1 MRMPA
6 DPTKIKNYR
15 KSGLEPLGVICYNR
29 LSMKDKILIL
39 DFGSQYTQLIARS
52 VRELGVFS
60 EIQPYSYSL
69 KKIKAEPP
77 AAIILSG
84 GPASITAKGAPMV
97 APELFKLRIP
107 ILGICYGMQL
117 ITHILGGRVER
128 SARREYGKAELVIS
142 AASPLFD
149 KVKPRSTV
157 WMSHG
162 DSLAV
167 TAPGYRVIARSGDGA
182 IAAIENRKEKIFAV
196 QFHPEVAHSREG
208 KKILANFLF
217 AITGA
222 ARNWSMKNFIAAET
236 AQLREQ
242 CLNKRVVLGVSGG
255 VDSTTLAVLLRQA
268 LGKNITAIFV
278 NNGLLRLNEEKEV
291 LDNLRRCLGLPVTYI
306 NASRRFL
313 KNLKGVTAP
322 ERKRKIIGKTF
333 IDVFYKGLPD
343 FDFLVQGT
351 LYPDVIES
359 NPVQGP
365 SQTIKTHH
373 NRVKE
378 VQQLEKQGRI
388 IEPFKFLFKD
398 EVREVA
404 RLLKIPGAMVNR
416 HPFPGPGLAVRIL
429 GDITPGKLSILKAA
443 DDIFISELKNS
454 GWYEKTWQAFAVLLP
469 VRSVGVM
476 GDERAYGQVIAL
488 RAVTSTDG
496 MTANWAAL
504 PAEVLDA
511 AANRIVRRIRGV
523 TRVVYDITAKPPATI
538 EWE

>member
-1 MRMPA
+1 MR
-6 DPTKIKNYR
+6 
-15 KSGLEPLGVICYNR
+15 
-29 LSMKDKILIL
+29 DKILIL

-60 EIQPYSYSL
+60 EIRPYDFSL
-69 KKIKAEPP
+69 DRIREAPP
-77 AAIILSG
+77 AGIVLSG
-84 GPASITAKGAPMV
+84 GPASITVAGAPRV
-97 APELFKLRIP
+97 DRDLFGLGIP

-117 ITHILGGRVER
+117 ITQTLGGRVER
-128 SARREYGKAELVIS
+128 STRREYGQAELLVG
-142 AASPLFD
+142 AVSPLFA
-149 KVKPRSTV
+149 KVKARSTV

-162 DSLAV
+162 DSLAR
-167 TAPGYRVIARSGDGA
+167 TAPGYTVIARSSDGA
-182 IAAIENRKEKIFAV
+182 VAAIENQKSRIFAV
-196 QFHPEVAHSREG
+196 QFHPEVKHTQEG

-217 AITGA
+217 TITGA
-222 ARNWSMKNFIAAET
+222 ARTWNMKNFVAEESER
-236 AQLREQ
+236 LREQ
-242 CLNKRVVLGVSGG
+242 CLGKRVVLGVSGG
-255 VDSTTLAVLLRQA
+255 VDSTTLAVLLRRA
-268 LGKNITAIFV
+268 LGKNVTAIFV

-291 LDNLRRCLGLPVTYI
+291 LHNLRRRLGLNVTYI
-306 NASRRFL
+306 DASRRFL
-313 KNLKGVTAP
+313 RNLKGVADP

-333 IDVFYKGLPD
+333 IDVFYQGLPD

-373 NRVKE
+373 NRVPE
-378 VQQLEKQGRI
+378 VRRLEKQGRI

-398 EVREVA
+398 EVRAVA
-404 RLLKIPGAMVNR
+404 RLLQIPADLFNR

-429 GDITPGKLSILKAA
+429 GDVTPAKLSILRSA
-443 DDIFISELKNS
+443 DDIFISELKRS

-511 AANRIVRRIRGV
+511 AANRIVRQVHQV

>member
-1 MRMPA
+1 M
-6 DPTKIKNYR
+6 KN
-15 KSGLEPLGVICYNR
+15 
-29 LSMKDKILIL
+29 KILIL
-39 DFGSQYTQLIARS
+39 DFGSQYTQLIARC

-60 EIQPYSYSL
+60 EIQPYSFSL
-69 KKIKAEPP
+69 KKIKEGPP

-84 GPASITAKGAPMV
+84 GPASITVAGAPTV
-97 APELFKLRIP
+97 DARLFRLGIP

-117 ITHILGGRVER
+117 ITHTLGGRVER
-128 SARREYGKAELVIS
+128 STRREYGKAELVVS
-142 AASPLFD
+142 AASPLFN
-149 KVKPRSTV
+149 KIKTRSQV

-162 DSLAV
+162 DSLGKI
-167 TAPGYRVIARSGDGA
+167 APGYVITARTGDGA
-182 IAAIENRKEKIFAV
+182 IAAIENRRDSIFAV

-217 AITGA
+217 TIAGA
-222 ARNWSMKNFIAAET
+222 ARTWSMKNFVDAEIT
-236 AQLREQ
+236 QLQKQ
-242 CLNKRVVLGVSGG
+242 CLDKRVVLGVSGG
-255 VDSTTLAVLLRQA
+255 VDSTTLAVLLEKA
-268 LGKNITAIFV
+268 LGKKVTSIFV
-278 NNGLLRLNEEKEV
+278 NNGLLRLDEEKEV
-291 LDNLRRCLGLPVTYI
+291 LDNLRRRLGLPVTYI

-322 ERKRKIIGKTF
+322 EKKRKIIGKTF

-359 NPVQGP
+359 SPVMGP

-378 VQQLEKQGRI
+378 VQKLEKQGRI

-404 RLLKIPGAMVNR
+404 RLLDIPGDILDR

-429 GDITPGKLSILKAA
+429 SDITAKKLAILKAA
-443 DDIFISELKNS
+443 DDIFISELKKN

-504 PAEVLDA
+504 PADVLDTV
-511 AANRIVRRIRGV
+511 ANRIVRRVPQV

>member
-1 MRMPA
+1 
-6 DPTKIKNYR
+6 
-15 KSGLEPLGVICYNR
+15 
-29 LSMKDKILIL
+29 MKDKILIL
-39 DFGSQYTQLIARS
+39 DFGSQYTQLIARR

-69 KKIKAEPP
+69 KKIAAAPP
-77 AAIILSG
+77 AGIILSG
-84 GPASITAKGAPMV
+84 GPASITAAGAPQV
-97 APELFKLRIP
+97 DRGLFKMGIP

-117 ITHILGGRVER
+117 ITQAMGGRVDR
-128 SARREYGKAELVIS
+128 STRREYGKAELLVG
-142 AASPLFD
+142 ALSPLFE
-149 KVKPRSTV
+149 KVKVRSTV

-162 DSLAV
+162 DSVVAP
-167 TAPGYRVIARSGDGA
+167 APGYEVIARSGDGA
-182 IAAIENRKEKIFAV
+182 IAAVENRRDAIFAV
-196 QFHPEVAHSREG
+196 QFHPEVVHSREG

-217 AITGA
+217 AIA
-222 ARNWSMKNFIAAET
+222 AAAKTWSMKNFVANEI
-236 AQLREQ
+236 AQLQGQ
-242 CLNKRVVLGVSGG
+242 CLGKRVVLGVSGG
-255 VDSTTLAVLLRQA
+255 VDSTTLAVLLRRA
-268 LGKNITAIFV
+268 LGDKVTSIFV

-291 LDNLRRCLGLPVTYI
+291 LDSLRRRLGLHVTYI
-306 NASRRFL
+306 NAGRRFL
-313 KNLKGVTAP
+313 HNLKGVADP
-322 ERKRKIIGKTF
+322 ERKRRIIGKTF

-378 VQQLEKQGRI
+378 VQRLEKAGRI

-398 EVREVA
+398 EVRQVA
-404 RLLKIPGAMVNR
+404 RLLEIPGEIFNR

-429 GDITPGKLSILKAA
+429 GDITPKKLSILRAA
-443 DDIFISELKNS
+443 DDIFISELKAS
-454 GWYEKTWQAFAVLLP
+454 GCYGKTWQAFAVLLP

-488 RAVTSTDG
+488 RAVTSSDG
-496 MTANWAAL
+496 MTANWAEL
-504 PAEVLDA
+504 PTAVLDA
-511 AANRIVRRIRGV
+511 AANRIVRQIREV
-523 TRVVYDITAKPPATI
+523 NRVVYDITSKPPATI

>member
-1 MRMPA
+1 MR
-6 DPTKIKNYR
+6 
-15 KSGLEPLGVICYNR
+15 
-29 LSMKDKILIL
+29 DKILIL
-39 DFGSQYTQLIARS
+39 DFGSQYTQLIARR

-60 EIQPYSYSL
+60 EIQPYGYSL
-69 KKIKAEPP
+69 KKISAAPP
-77 AAIILSG
+77 AGIILSG
-84 GPASITAKGAPMV
+84 GPASITAAGAPKV
-97 APELFKLRIP
+97 DGGLFGLGIP

-117 ITHILGGRVER
+117 ITQSLGGRVER
-128 SARREYGKAELVIS
+128 SIRREYGKADLLVN
-142 AASPLFD
+142 AASPLFE
-149 KVKPRSTV
+149 KIKACSTV

-162 DSLAV
+162 DSVIAP
-167 TAPGYRVIARSGDGA
+167 APGYKVTARSGDGA
-182 IAAIENRKEKIFAV
+182 IAAIENRRDGIFAV
-196 QFHPEVAHSREG
+196 QFHPEVVHSLEG

-217 AITGA
+217 RIAGA
-222 ARNWSMKNFIAAET
+222 ARTWSMKNFIADET
-236 AQLREQ
+236 ERLRAQ

-255 VDSTTLAVLLRQA
+255 VDSTTLAVLLRKA
-268 LGKNITAIFV
+268 LGEKVTSIFV
-278 NNGLLRLNEEKEV
+278 NNGLLRLNEENEV
-291 LDNLRRCLGLPVTYI
+291 LNSLRRRLGLRVTYI
-306 NASRRFL
+306 NAGRSFL
-313 KNLKGVTAP
+313 RNLKGVVDP
-322 ERKRKIIGKTF
+322 ERKRRIIGKTF
-333 IDVFYKGLPD
+333 IDVFYRGLPD

-373 NRVKE
+373 NRVRE
-378 VQQLEKQGRI
+378 VQRLEKEGRI

-404 RLLKIPGAMVNR
+404 RLLEIPGDVLNR

-429 GDITPGKLSILKAA
+429 GDITPKKLSILKAA
-443 DDIFISELKNS
+443 DDIFIGELKAS

-511 AANRIVRRIRGV
+511 VANRIVRRIREV
-523 TRVVYDITAKPPATI
+523 NRVVYDITSKPPATI

>member
-1 MRMPA
+1 
-6 DPTKIKNYR
+6 
-15 KSGLEPLGVICYNR
+15 
-29 LSMKDKILIL
+29 MKDKILIL
-39 DFGSQYTQLIARS
+39 DFGSQYTQLIARR
-52 VRELGVFS
+52 VREMGVFS
-60 EIQPYSYSL
+60 EIQPYNYDV
-69 KKIKAEPP
+69 KKISAEPP

-97 APELFKLRIP
+97 APDLFSLRIP

-117 ITHILGGRVER
+117 ITQCLGGKVER
-128 SARREYGKAELVIS
+128 STRREYGKAELRIGAV
-142 AASPLFD
+142 SPLFENI
-149 KVKPRSTV
+149 KPRSTV

-162 DSLAV
+162 DSVAAL
-167 TAPGYRVIARSGDGA
+167 APGYKITARSGDGA
-182 IAAIENRKEKIFAV
+182 IAAIENRKDNIYAV
-196 QFHPEVAHSREG
+196 QFHPEVVHSQEG
-208 KKILANFLF
+208 KKILANFLLNV
-217 AITGA
+217 AGA
-222 ARNWSMKNFIAAET
+222 ARTWSMKNFVANEI
-236 AQLREQ
+236 AQLRRQ

-255 VDSTTLAVLLRQA
+255 VDSTTLAVLLVKA
-268 LGKNITAIFV
+268 LGENVTSIFV

-291 LDNLRRCLGLPVTYI
+291 LDNLRRRLGLPVTYI

-313 KNLKGVTAP
+313 KNLAGVSSP
-322 ERKRKIIGKTF
+322 EKKRKIIGKTF

-378 VQQLEKQGRI
+378 VQRLEKQGRI

-398 EVREVA
+398 EVRAVA
-404 RLLKIPGAMVNR
+404 RLLKIPGEIIQR

-429 GDITPGKLSILKAA
+429 GTITPKKLAVLKAA
-443 DDIFISELKNS
+443 DDIFISELKAS

-504 PAEVLDA
+504 PSAVLDA
-511 AANRIVRRIRGV
+511 AANRIVRRIPQIN
-523 TRVVYDITAKPPATI
+523 RVVYDITSKPPATI

>member
-1 MRMPA
+1 M
-6 DPTKIKNYR
+6 KN
-15 KSGLEPLGVICYNR
+15 
-29 LSMKDKILIL
+29 KILIL
-39 DFGSQYTQLIARS
+39 DFGSQYTQLIARR

-60 EIQPYSYSL
+60 EIQPFNFSL
-69 KKIKAEPP
+69 DRIKEEPP
-77 AAIILSG
+77 AGIILSG
-84 GPASITAKGAPMV
+84 GPASITAAGAPLV
-97 APELFKLRIP
+97 PRELFKLRIP

-117 ITHILGGRVER
+117 ITHTLGGRVER
-128 SARREYGKAELVIS
+128 STRREYGKAELVIA
-142 AASPLFD
+142 AASPLFQ
-149 KVKPRSTV
+149 KVKSRSTV

-162 DSLAV
+162 DSVAAL
-167 TAPGYRVIARSGDGA
+167 APGYQIIAHSGDGA
-182 IAAIENRKEKIFAV
+182 IAAIENRKENIFAV
-196 QFHPEVAHSREG
+196 QFHPEVVHSQEG

-217 AITGA
+217 AVAGA
-222 ARNWSMKNFIAAET
+222 AKTWSMKNFVAGQI

-242 CLNKRVVLGVSGG
+242 CRDKRVVLGVSGG
-255 VDSTTLAVLLRQA
+255 VDSTTLAVLLEKA
-268 LGKNITAIFV
+268 LGENVTSIFV

-291 LDNLRRCLGLPVTYI
+291 LDNLRRRLGLPVTYI
-306 NASRRFL
+306 DAGRRFL
-313 KNLKGVTAP
+313 KNLKGISSP
-322 ERKRKIIGKTF
+322 EKKRKIIGKTF

-404 RLLKIPGAMVNR
+404 RLLKIPGDILNR

-429 GDITPGKLSILKAA
+429 GDVTPKKLAVLKAA
-443 DDIFISELKNS
+443 DDLFISELKNS

-511 AANRIVRRIRGV
+511 VANRIVRQIRAV
-523 TRVVYDITAKPPATI
+523 NRVVYDITSKPPATI

>member
-1 MRMPA
+1 M
-6 DPTKIKNYR
+6 KN
-15 KSGLEPLGVICYNR
+15 
-29 LSMKDKILIL
+29 KILIL
-39 DFGSQYTQLIARS
+39 DFGSQYTQLIARR

-60 EIQPYSYSL
+60 EIHPFGFSL
-69 KKIKAEPP
+69 DKIKEAPP
-77 AAIILSG
+77 AGIILSG
-84 GPASITAKGAPMV
+84 GPASITTADAPTV
-97 APELFKLRIP
+97 DAQLFRLGIP

-117 ITHILGGRVER
+117 ITHTLGGRVER
-128 SARREYGKAELVIS
+128 STRREYGKAELIIT
-142 AASPLFD
+142 AASPLFN
-149 KVKPRSTV
+149 KVKPRSTA

-162 DSLAV
+162 DSVVA
-167 TAPGYRVIARSGDGA
+167 TAPGYKIIARSGDGA
-182 IAAIENRKEKIFAV
+182 IAAIENRKENIFAV
-196 QFHPEVAHSREG
+196 QFHPEVAHSQEG

-217 AITGA
+217 TIANA
-222 ARNWSMKNFIAAET
+222 AKTWSMKNFVAKEI

-255 VDSTTLAVLLRQA
+255 VDSTTLAVLLRKA
-268 LGKNITAIFV
+268 LGENVTSIFV

-291 LDNLRRCLGLPVTYI
+291 LDSLHRRLGLQVTYI
-306 NASRRFL
+306 DASRQFL
-313 KNLKGVTAP
+313 KNLKGVTSP
-322 ERKRKIIGKTF
+322 EMKRKIIGKTF
-333 IDVFYKGLPD
+333 INVFYKGLPD

-378 VQQLEKQGRI
+378 VQKLEKQGRI

-404 RLLKIPGAMVNR
+404 RLLKIPGDIFNR

-429 GDITPGKLSILKAA
+429 GDITPKKLSILKAA
-443 DDIFISELKNS
+443 DDIFINELKNS

-504 PAEVLDA
+504 PPDVLDA
-511 AANRIVRRIRGV
+511 AANRIVRQIRQV
-523 TRVVYDITAKPPATI
+523 NRVVYDITSKPPATI